1 MYDARWSRYASAAA
15 WVSPPSLRGFKTMAE
30 NTIAW
35 DKDADGIVTLTMDD
49 PTGSANV
56 MNEHYAESMH
66 NAVERLVAEK
76 DSITGVV
83 ITSAKKTFFAG
94 GDLKGMIKLGP
105 ENAGEA
111 FDTVETVK
119 KQLRTLETL
128 GKPVVAAINGAALG
142 GGLEIALACHHR
154 IAADVK
160 GSQLGLPEVTLGLL
174 PGGGGVT
181 RTVRMLGIQNAF
193 VTVLSQG
200 TRFKPAK
207 AKEIGLVD
215 EVLPTVEELVPAA
228 KAWIKANPDSH
239 EQPWDKKGYKMPGGT
254 PSSPGLAS
262 ILPSFPALLRK
273 QLKGAPMP
281 APKAILAAAVEG
293 AQVDFDTASRIES
306 RYFAQLVTG
315 QVSKNMIQAFFFDL
329 QHINSGGS
337 RPDGIGKTP
346 INKIGVLGAGMMG
359 AGIAYVSAK
368 AGYDVVLKDVD
379 LGAAQK
385 GKGYSEK
392 LEAKALERGRTT
404 EEKSKALL
412 DRITPTGDAADL
424 KGVDFVIEAV
434 FENQDLK
441 HKVFQEIEDVV
452 EPNAVLGSKTSPLPI
467 TGLATGVKLQEY
479 FIGIHFFSPVDKMP
493 LVEIIKGEKTSDEA
507 LARVFDYTLAIGKTP
522 IVVNDSRGFFTS
534 RVIGTF
540 VNEALAMLGE
550 GVEPASIEHA
560 GSQAGYPAP
569 PLQLSDELNLELMH
583 KIAVASRKGVE
594 DAGGTYVPHPAEAVV
609 EKMISLG
616 RPSRLKG
623 AGFYEY
629 TDGKRVGLWPGLR
642 ATFESGKSQPPMQD
656 MIDRML
662 FAEALEKQKCL
673 GGGGLTSTAD
683 ANIGSI
689 MGIGFPPWTGGSA
702 QYIVGYQGAHGIGK
716 DAFVARARELAAKYG
731 DRFLPPDSL
740 T

>member
-1 MYDARWSRYASAAA
+1 
-15 WVSPPSLRGFKTMAE
+15 MAD
-30 NTIAW
+30 NTIQW
-35 DKDADGIVTLTMDD
+35 DKDADSIVTLTMDD
-49 PTGSANV
+49 PSGSANV
-56 MNEHYAESMH
+56 MNEAYIESMGK
-66 NAVERLVAEK
+66 AVDRIVAEK

-94 GDLKGMIKLGP
+94 GDLTEMIKVGP
-105 ENAGEA
+105 EDAGQF
-111 FDTVETVK
+111 FDMVETVK

-254 PSSPGLAS
+254 PSSPGLAA

-293 AQVDFDTASRIES
+293 AQVDFDTATRIES

-315 QVSKNMIQAFFFDL
+315 QVAKNMIQAFFFDL
-329 QHINSGGS
+329 QTITGGGS

-368 AGYDVVLKDVD
+368 AGYDVVLKDVS
-379 LGAAQK
+379 LEAAQK

-452 EPNAVLGSKTSPLPI
+452 EPNAVLGSNTSTLPI
-467 TGLATGVKLQEY
+467 TGLATGVKRQED

-550 GVEPASIEHA
+550 GVEPASVEQA

-583 KIAVASRKGVE
+583 KIAVATRKGVE
-594 DAGGTYVPHPAEAVV
+594 DAGGTYEPHPAEAVV
-609 EKMISLG
+609 EKMIELG
-616 RPSRLKG
+616 RSGRLSG

-629 TDGKRVGLWPGLR
+629 VDGKRTGLWSGLR
-642 ATFESGKSQPPMQD
+642 ETFKSGSSEPQLQD

-662 FAEALEKQKCL
+662 FAEALETQKCL
-673 GGGGLTSTAD
+673 DEGVLTSTAD

-702 QYIVGYQGAHGIGK
+702 QFIVGYQGALGTGK
-716 DAFVARARELAAKYG
+716 EAFVARARELAARYG

-740 T
+740 A